1 MVSLAILHAT
11 RQQLDA
17 NINKRPE
24 SLTFPRQTLCP
35 LATSLRLVC
44 RTMERKMPGPSF
56 CDPASAIDQ
65 GTEEPRSRSLLVVG
79 IQHHKHPL
87 GLRLS
92 AVTFQRQFCSSK
104 RAISRCTGKNN
115 QPIT

>member
-1 MVSLAILHAT
+1 
-11 RQQLDA
+11 
-17 NINKRPE
+17 
-24 SLTFPRQTLCP
+24 
-35 LATSLRLVC
+35 
-44 RTMERKMPGPSF
+44 MPGPSF

-92 AVTFQRQFCSSK
+92 AVTFQRQFYSSK

-115 QPIT
+115 YQGNKSVMFQKGFHLLSDKFSIFIFHNELIYVSLFSNSTTDV